1 MGKFDWFAWISHRTL
16 GNIVN
21 GLDWLFI
28 IRFKFNQIMF
38 GMANKDWRLTMTNLN
53 ISHDEFFKIN
63 NVLREYNKL
72 EEEIKNIK
80 T

>member
-1 MGKFDWFAWISHRTL
+1 
-16 GNIVN
+16 
-21 GLDWLFI
+21 
-28 IRFKFNQIMF
+28 
-38 GMANKDWRLTMTNLN
+38 MTNLN

>member
-1 MGKFDWFAWISHRTL
+1 
-16 GNIVN
+16 
-21 GLDWLFI
+21 
-28 IRFKFNQIMF
+28 MF